1 MTRLMEMHP
10 EIERVLL
17 FGSLS
22 RGEAVPG
29 SDADVLLV
37 LRDCALP
44 FEKRGGHYFPRDAG
58 IGVDVFAYTRAEL
71 DAMCA
76 SGHAFVIQALRESMV
91 LVARDHSVEE
101 PGGVIISY
109 GEDAAPV
116 SVELLHAST
125 RFFTHEGE
133 MHVTLQTEMR
143 GAVSKG

>member
-1 MTRLMEMHP
+1 MASRASPSVRVFYLSPQQVIEKLKKAMTRLMEMHP

-44 FEKRGGHYFPRDAG
+44 FEKRGGHCFPRDAG

-71 DAMCA
+71 DVMRA
-76 SGHAFVIQALRESMV
+76 SGHAFVIQALRESTV
-91 LVARDHSVEE
+91 LVARE
-101 PGGVIISY
+101 
-109 GEDAAPV
+109 AAV
-116 SVELLHAST
+116 
-125 RFFTHEGE
+125 F
-133 MHVTLQTEMR
+133 
-143 GAVSKG
+143 